1 MTPEALKSRTKKF
14 ALRIIKMTQALPK
27 NRVGDVLGKQVLR
40 SATAIGANYRAA
52 CRARSED
59 DFISKIGIVEE
70 ETDETLYWLEII
82 SESAIINPR
91 LLENLMKEAD
101 ELTAIFTASRKT
113 ARINQ
118 SKNKINKLR
127 KKL

>member
-1 MTPEALKSRTKKF
+1 MTPEELKSRTKKF

-40 SATAIGANYRAA
+40 SATSIGANYRAA

-70 ETDETLYWLEII
+70 ETDETLYWLEMIG
-82 SESAIINPR
+82 ESAIINPR